1 METRRI
7 QSKEK
12 SLICEFCQN
21 NFTCTS
27 ALYRHQRTT
36 KKCIS
41 IREHENLLKVR
52 QQIEERKEL
61 ERKTLES
68 IKDELEILS
77 DLHHKATGMCF
88 NSYGE
93 VVGKYCWNLEG
104 YHDYSEL
111 TVEDK
116 KLCANKNF
124 KILERC

>member
-1 METRRI
+1 MNFVRI
-7 QSKEK
+7 ILHVHQLFIDIKELQK
-12 SLICEFCQN
+12 N
-21 NFTCTS
+21 
-27 ALYRHQRTT
+27 
-36 KKCIS
+36 
-41 IREHENLLKVR
+41 EHENLLKVR
-52 QQIEERKEL
+52 QEIEERKEL